1 MKSFVKKGIIYS
13 LIGIIQL
20 GIGVSVIEASP
31 KHEQR
36 SHKQHWNDRDQRDRK
51 IDEER
56 KRHEREMER
65 RDHEEEWQ
73 WKERQEREKDHHE
86 EVMRTL
92 GGIAL
97 LYILTNN

>member
-1 MKSFVKKGIIYS
+1 MKGFVKKGIIYS

-20 GIGVSVIEASP
+20 GIGASVIEASP
-31 KHEQR
+31 RHENR
-36 SHKQHWNDRDQRDRK
+36 HHKQHWDNRDHRDHE
-51 IDEER
+51 IQEER
-56 KRHEREMER
+56 ARHEREMER

-73 WKERQEREKDHHE
+73 WKERQEREKEHHE

-97 LYILTNN
+97 LYILTQ

>member
-13 LIGIIQL
+13 LIGIMQL
-20 GIGVSVIEASP
+20 GIGASVIEASP
-31 KHEQR
+31 KHENR
-36 SHKQHWNDRDQRDRK
+36 HHKQHWDNRDHEIQ
-51 IDEER
+51 EER
-56 KRHEREMER
+56 ARHEREMER

-73 WKERQEREKDHHE
+73 WKERQEREKEHHE

-97 LYILTNN
+97 LYILTQ

>member
-1 MKSFVKKGIIYS
+1 MKGFVKKGIIFS
-13 LIGIIQL
+13 LIGVMQL
-20 GIGVSVIEASP
+20 GIGASVIEASP
-31 KHEQR
+31 KHENR
-36 SHKQHWNDRDQRDRK
+36 NHKQHWDNRDHRIQ
-51 IDEER
+51 EER
-56 KRHEREMER
+56 DRHEREMAR

-73 WKERQEREKDHHE
+73 WKERQKREKDHHE

>member
-13 LIGIIQL
+13 LIGIMQL
-20 GIGVSVIEASP
+20 GIGASVIEASP
-31 KHEQR
+31 KHEDKH
-36 SHKQHWNDRDQRDRK
+36 HKQHWDNRDHK
-51 IDEER
+51 IQEER
-56 KRHEREMER
+56 ARHEREMER

>member
-13 LIGIIQL
+13 LIGIMQL
-20 GIGVSVIEASP
+20 GIGASVIEASP
-31 KHEQR
+31 KHENR
-36 SHKQHWNDRDQRDRK
+36 HHKQHWDNRDHEIQ
-51 IDEER
+51 EER
-56 KRHEREMER
+56 ARHEREMER

-97 LYILTNN
+97 LYILTQ

>member
-13 LIGIIQL
+13 LIGIMQL
-20 GIGVSVIEASP
+20 GIGASVIEASP
-31 KHEQR
+31 KHENR
-36 SHKQHWNDRDQRDRK
+36 HHKQHWDNRDHK
-51 IDEER
+51 IQEER
-56 KRHEREMER
+56 ARHEREMER

-73 WKERQEREKDHHE
+73 WKERQEREKEHHE

-97 LYILTNN
+97 LYILTQ